1 VTRGSGP
8 YTLGIDLGVTGARAA
23 VADRAGTVAGRGRVA
38 RPGPPGAWLGPHDPG
53 QWVADAV
60 AAARG
65 ALAQA
70 AAARVEAIA
79 VAALGPAPILVD
91 AGLRPLTPVWLLS
104 LDPRL
109 EQQRIQLLKDL
120 GLEAADV
127 PPGHPIPQLLWWQQH
142 ATTAWERASM
152 VLDATGFVVSAL
164 SGVPTMDTVTALD
177 YSLPGLPC
185 PVRPPEATDPSD
197 IAGGLAKGPAADL
210 GLPPGTPVAVGSYD
224 SYIDLARMGIREPG
238 DACILLGSTQVVG
251 QVADAAPALPADSVL
266 RGTPH
271 LGAGQLIG
279 GWTSAAGLTLDWCA
293 DVLGSG
299 LEDTWGAVAGIRPGT
314 GGLLVLPYLA
324 GERAPVWDALAR
336 GAIVGLT
343 AHTSRLEICRAVLDG
358 VALSTRDLTERLRQV
373 LPPPAEWR
381 VSGGGVR
388 NPAWMQ
394 ATADAVGSPLTVI
407 GEPGGVAAAAH
418 AFAAIA
424 AGPMK
429 PPEVSRVV
437 PDESQARRY
446 RSLYEP
452 YRGLYGGLAAAMHA
466 LAHVD

>member
-8 YTLGIDLGVTGARAA
+8 YALGVDLGVSGARAA
-23 VADRAGTVAGRGRVA
+23 VAGLDGTVAGSGRVA
-38 RPGPPGAWLGPHDPG
+38 RPGRPGSGLGPHDPR
-53 QWVADAV
+53 QWITGVQ
-60 AAARG
+60 AAARA
-65 ALAQA
+65 ALAEA
-70 AAARVEAIA
+70 AVARVEAIA
-79 VAALGPAPILVD
+79 VAALGPAPVLVD
-91 AGLRPLTPVWLLS
+91 AGLRPLAPACLLS

-109 EQQRIQLLKDL
+109 EQQRILLLDAL

-127 PPGHPIPQLLWWQQH
+127 PPGHPVPQLMWWQEH
-142 ATTAWERASM
+142 AAAAWERASM
-152 VLDATGFVVSAL
+152 VLDATGFLVSAL
-164 SGVPTMDTVTALD
+164 TGVPTMDTVTALD

-185 PVRPPEATDPSD
+185 PVPLPKALDPSE

-210 GLPPGTPVAVGSYD
+210 GLPAGTPVAVGSYD
-224 SYIDLARMGIREPG
+224 SYIDLARMGTREPG

-251 QVADAAPALPADSVL
+251 QVADAAAVLPADSVL
-266 RGTPH
+266 RRTPH

-299 LEDTWGAVAGIRPGT
+299 LEDTWGAVAGIQPGT
-314 GGLLVLPYLA
+314 GGLLALPYLA

-343 AHTSRLEICRAVLDG
+343 ARTSRLEICRAVLDG
-358 VALSTRDLTERLRQV
+358 VALSTRDLTERLRQI

-381 VSGGGVR
+381 AGGGGVR
-388 NPAWMQ
+388 NPVWLQ

-407 GEPGGVAAAAH
+407 DEPGGVAAAAH

-424 AGPMK
+424 AAPMK
-429 PPEVSRVV
+429 PPDTSRVT
-437 PDESQARRY
+437 PHESQTRRY
-446 RSLYEP
+446 SSLYEP
-452 YRGLYGGLAAAMHA
+452 YRGLYGGLAAAMQA
-466 LAHVD
+466 LAHID

>member
-1 VTRGSGP
+1 MTRGSGP
-8 YTLGIDLGVTGARAA
+8 YTLGIDLGISGARAA
-23 VADRAGTVAGRGRVA
+23 VVDLDANVAGRGRVERPA
-38 RPGPPGAWLGPHDPG
+38 RPGSGIGPHDPE
-53 QWVADAV
+53 QRVADV
-60 AAARG
+60 LAAARR
-65 ALAQA
+65 AFAEA
-70 AAARVEAIA
+70 AVPQVEAIA
-79 VAALGPAPILVD
+79 VAALGPAPVLVD
-91 AGLRPLTPVWLLS
+91 ASLRPLTAACLLS
-104 LDPRL
+104 LDPHL
-109 EQQRIQLLKDL
+109 EQQRIRLLDAL

-127 PPGHPIPQLLWWQQH
+127 PPGHPLPQLLWWQDN

-152 VLDATGFVVSAL
+152 VLDSTGFLVSAL
-164 SGVPTMDTVTALD
+164 TGVPTMDTVTALD

-185 PVRPPEATDPSD
+185 PVPLPKAADPGE
-197 IAGGLAKGPAADL
+197 IAGGLATRPAADL
-210 GLPPGTPVAVGSYD
+210 GLPAGTPVAVGSYD
-224 SYIDLARMGIREPG
+224 SYIDLARMGTHQPG

-251 QVADAAPALPADSVL
+251 QVADPTVALPADSAL
-266 RGTPH
+266 RRTPH

-293 DVLGSG
+293 SVLGSG
-299 LEDTWGAVAGIRPGT
+299 LEDTWGAVADIRPGT
-314 GGLLVLPYLA
+314 GGLLALPYLA

-343 AHTSRLEICRAVLDG
+343 AHTSRLEICRAILDA

-373 LPPPAEWR
+373 LPPPADWR
-381 VSGGGVR
+381 VGGGGVR
-388 NPAWMQ
+388 NPVWLQ

-407 GEPGGVAAAAH
+407 DEPGGVAAAAH
-418 AFAAIA
+418 AFAAIG
-424 AGPMK
+424 AGPMR

-452 YRGLYGGLAAAMHA
+452 YRELYGGLAAAMHA